1 MIKSLPESP
10 EPSDIG
16 IETLCT
22 VGADRKNCCKFV
34 ELVNIRR
41 YLSGAGEGNDTNPR
55 KPSNSGHLSSY
66 KINSIHF
73 SIHIYHS
80 LERLHIPVIRD
91 ENAIRDEAGG

>member
-41 YLSGAGEGNDTNPR
+41 YLSGAAKGVEQQTI
-55 KPSNSGHLSSY
+55 K
-66 KINSIHF
+66 
-73 SIHIYHS
+73 
-80 LERLHIPVIRD
+80 PVIAQFIEFRKSNLYILLYTFNYLLGLLGNG
-91 ENAIRDEAGG
+91 ERYRKQKTPSRM